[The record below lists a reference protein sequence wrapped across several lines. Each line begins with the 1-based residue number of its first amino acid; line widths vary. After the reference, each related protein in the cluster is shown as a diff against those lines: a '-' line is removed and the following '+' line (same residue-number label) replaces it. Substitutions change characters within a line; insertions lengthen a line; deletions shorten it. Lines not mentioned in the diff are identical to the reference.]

1 MSRTFPRSAFAS
13 RLCRDLGPYR
23 QPVLANGYVRYVGE
37 PVAAVFVAIPVGV
50 MRSIGVSLMSTSL
63 PDPVE
68 TRHGLPGDPEDTH
81 TRYIEAAIAACLSD
95 ASICRKAN
103 PGAGPGIRLG
113 PE

>member
-1 MSRTFPRSAFAS
+1 MSLIGQS
-13 RLCRDLGPYR
+13 
-23 QPVLANGYVRYVGE
+23 RYVGE
-37 PVAAVFVAIPVGV
+37 PVAAVFAAIPVGV

-95 ASICRKAN
+95 ASICRKA
-103 PGAGPGIRLG
+103 RLTIKSVWSLTASSMSLPTG
-113 PE
+113 SRGCLCH

>member
-1 MSRTFPRSAFAS
+1 MSLIGQS
-13 RLCRDLGPYR
+13 
-23 QPVLANGYVRYVGE
+23 RYVGE
-37 PVAAVFVAIPVGV
+37 PVAAVFAAIPVGV

-103 PGAGPGIRLG
+103 PGAGPEIRL
-113 PE
+113 PAALRRD